1 MEDKSNCEVF
11 ALKKGTVQKQS
22 KVSESNLV
30 PKKILVIVQF
40 EPKFLCHANFD
51 WGRCS
56 IHRISVVYMYDMYLC
71 SMQENE
77 IETPKESVE
86 RDHSLSAYHI
96 IYAYRLLT
104 AATPKKRGRKKGTK
118 NPPGAQKPGPKPKK
132 KRKATSSPNNSDL
145 CEGCPKKPKC

>member
-22 KVSESNLV
+22 NSVSESNLV
-30 PKKILVIVQF
+30 PKKITVIIQF
-40 EPKFLCHANFD
+40 EPKFSCHANFD

-77 IETPKESVE
+77 IETPRESVE

-104 AATPKKRGRKKGTK
+104 VHWLKH
-118 NPPGAQKPGPKPKK
+118 
-132 KRKATSSPNNSDL
+132 
-145 CEGCPKKPKC
+145 C

>member
-1 MEDKSNCEVF
+1 MEEKNNCEIF

-22 KVSESNLV
+22 NSVSESNLV

-77 IETPKESVE
+77 IETPQESVE

-104 AATPKKRGRKKGTK
+104 KMLSLFSWRKLS
-118 NPPGAQKPGPKPKK
+118 AE
-132 KRKATSSPNNSDL
+132 AL
-145 CEGCPKKPKC
+145 LIL